1 MHPSLIG
8 ALLMAAVTTAGDYA
22 WFAFGIRHTPVAGV
36 IHGVILLATLG
47 AFLGVQ
53 SRKMAIGAAGGLVA
67 GALGALSFYA
77 MWPVIGWTAMF
88 VSWALVWIG
97 LAAFDGL
104 VLRRVSD
111 ANTRTVEPR
120 THKPTTH
127 WLLRGL
133 IAAVLGAAAF
143 YAVSG
148 VWTAHAENPNYGWH
162 FVAWLI
168 AWWPGLA
175 ALTFGSQPR
184 HR

>member
-47 AFLGVQ
+47 AFLGAQ

-77 MWPVIGWTAMF
+77 MWSVIGWTAMF

-104 VLRRVSD
+104 VLRRAS
-111 ANTRTVEPR
+111 AGNARTEEPAS
-120 THKPTTH
+120 TH

-133 IAAVLGAAAF
+133 IAAVAGAAAF

-175 ALTFGSQPR
+175 ALTFGR
-184 HR
+184 GERR